1 MIKTNSGQDKQFFE
15 IFLKLSIEAFN
26 KIFDKPTPLRK
37 RLIQEE
43 KRFKNSS
50 ITPGILTPI
59 KNKNKLYRK
68 YKEAKGPCGKH
79 IPHKEFKKYQN
90 QLNKTLKSSKVLN
103 YQIFLPRNF
112 FKDFNKTLNNRL
124 ADLINFYLIK
134 GIFSNVLKT
143 PQVLPT
149 FTKGY
154 KTDTVNYGPILLISN
169 ISK

>member
-1 MIKTNSGQDKQFFE
+1 M
-15 IFLKLSIEAFN
+15 KLSIEAFN

-90 QLNKTLKSSKVLN
+90 QLNKTLS
-103 YQIFLPRNF
+103 
-112 FKDFNKTLNNRL
+112 
-124 ADLINFYLIK
+124 
-134 GIFSNVLKT
+134 
-143 PQVLPT
+143 QVR
-149 FTKGY
+149 F
-154 KTDTVNYGPILLISN
+154 
-169 ISK
+169 